1 MGGSAS
7 GRAAACLLVFVSTVA
22 RAQAW
27 LPDAGTLS
35 LSVVHSDI
43 ENNTHYLPN
52 GDEIDAGHTRVFA
65 EVLGVAYSPSDR
77 WLLSASVPYVRAKY
91 HGNFPD
97 PDSPLD
103 DGRYHGTF
111 TDLRAELHYQ
121 LREQPFAFSPY
132 VALVVPTHSYVALGH
147 SAPGRDLHEEWI
159 GFFLGK
165 SLDQW
170 LPRTYVQVRYSY
182 AFVEKLMGVTHD
194 RSFADLEFGHFLN
207 ARWSVRALASWMTAH
222 GGIDVPPPP
231 GSPYAMIH
239 DQIAAERYMQAGAGV
254 AWSPSERANTY
265 LLYKQSLSGANGHKV
280 SNGFTLGYDYSFH
293 LGP

>member
-1 MGGSAS
+1 MFA
-7 GRAAACLLVFVSTVA
+7 STVA

-43 ENNTHYLPN
+43 ENNIHYLPN
-52 GDEIDAGHTRVFA
+52 GDEIDVGHTRVFT
-65 EVLGVAYSPSDR
+65 EVLAVGYSPSDR
-77 WLLSASVPYVRAKY
+77 WLLSASLPYVRAAY

-97 PDSPLD
+97 PDSPVD

-132 VALVVPTHSYVALGH
+132 LALVVPTHSYVALGH
-147 SAPGRDLHEEWI
+147 AAPGRDLHEEWI

-182 AFVEKLMGVTHD
+182 AFVEKLLGVTHD
-194 RSFADLEFGHFLN
+194 RSFADLEVGRFLN
-207 ARWSVRALASWMTAH
+207 ARWSVRALASWMTPH
-222 GGIDVPPPP
+222 GGIDVPPPI
-231 GSPYAMIH
+231 GSPYMMVH
-239 DQIAAERYMQAGAGV
+239 DRIAAERYMQAGAGV
-254 AWSPSERANTY
+254 AWSPSERANAY
-265 LLYKQSLSGANGHKV
+265 LIYRQSLSGANGHKV
-280 SNGFTLGYDYSFH
+280 NNGFTLGYDYSFH